1 MFYPAYCIEAGPIP
15 LFPTFAHSLKS
26 KRETIHYDE
35 TPEKVPDRA
44 MHAHRSNCIPALHT
58 YTITSSHCTK
68 ARKKQEKKKQHKMH
82 SHKFKINDFIYLN
95 RNGVWQL
102 HRRWQQ
108 WNAMRTFIL
117 FTFLVLWYS
126 CEKRWMS
133 VHITDWTADGR
144 ETNWRCCNRH

>member
-68 ARKKQEKKKQHKMH
+68 ARKKKTKQNAQPQVQDQRFYLSKPEWRLAIASPMATVKCNAH
-82 SHKFKINDFIYLN
+82 IYFVYIFGFMIFLWKAMNVCAYHRLN
-95 RNGVWQL
+95 SWWAGDKL
-102 HRRWQQ
+102 
-108 WNAMRTFIL
+108 AL
-117 FTFLVLWYS
+117 L
-126 CEKRWMS
+126 
-133 VHITDWTADGR
+133 
-144 ETNWRCCNRH
+144 